1 MIKTKKV
8 KKLTDAIQEYKN
20 IGQKFYDKLRLLTY
34 PVAIKFIKDYDE
46 IPEKAQR
53 PSKIGQH
60 ITLCQAFTMARRW
73 GEHVAMTYED
83 NACITS
89 SLVHQWRKVPIK
101 DIIESQIKSGYHKNA
116 KAEMAVQSQYS
127 ALAKKDNYL
136 KIKDHVGFI
145 VSPLTETII
154 EPDIVLVY
162 GDPAQMTHI
171 VQALSYEGK
180 YLVNS
185 SFIGFGESCLKG
197 VLIPY
202 VTGKP
207 EVVLPGTGDRTLAL
221 TKEEEMAIGMPAR
234 LISYVNNN
242 LFKSGES
249 FNMGEPS
256 RFFLGDIPEGFGPP
270 AWNFLKRKVE
280 NKEKESKK
288 KK

>member
-1 MIKTKKV
+1 
-8 KKLTDAIQEYKN
+8 LTENIQEYRN
-20 IGQKFYDKLRLLTY
+20 IGQNFYDKLRLLTY
-34 PVAIKFIKDYDE
+34 PVAIKFIKDYEE

-53 PSKIGQH
+53 PSKIGKK

-89 SLVHQWRKVPIK
+89 SLVHQWKKVPIK
-101 DIIESQIKSGYHKNA
+101 DILESQIRSGYHKDA
-116 KAEMAVQSQYS
+116 KAEMAVQSQYG
-127 ALAKKDNYL
+127 ALAKKENYF

-145 VSPLTETII
+145 VSPLIKTIV
-154 EPDIVLVY
+154 EPDIILVY

-171 VQALSYEGK
+171 VQSLSYEGK

-202 VTGKP
+202 ITDKP

-221 TKEEEMAIGMPAR
+221 TKEEEMAIGMPAK
-234 LISYVNNN
+234 LISYVNEN

-256 RFFLGDIPEGFGPP
+256 KFFVGNIPEDFGPP
-270 AWNFLKRKVE
+270 AWSFLRRKVE
-280 NKEKESKK
+280 KQENEKAKK
-288 KK
+288 GN